1 MKYVYRLKI
10 IRGRFVVVDILYHSE
25 QDAENHADVYR
36 ESEYI
41 YTVSV
46 KREEVY

>member
-1 MKYVYRLKI
+1 MKHVYRLKI
-10 IRGRFVVVDILYHSE
+10 ISGGIIVVDMLYHNE

-36 ESEYI
+36 ESETH

-46 KREEVY
+46 KREEVR